1 MPRGRP
7 GCAFP
12 GTYSGKRAAETN
24 DLIIARKRDLKR
36 LMHTVKGF
44 ADYSVVKTEDGGFTI
59 TVSRSEKASD
69 AITAAAR
76 NWVAANAARLKA
88 RPPKVMGGKINLN
101 VPAS

>member
-76 NWVAANAARLKA
+76 DCEN
-88 RPPKVMGGKINLN
+88 GGAKLDHGSGGIVLLRA
-101 VPAS
+101 V